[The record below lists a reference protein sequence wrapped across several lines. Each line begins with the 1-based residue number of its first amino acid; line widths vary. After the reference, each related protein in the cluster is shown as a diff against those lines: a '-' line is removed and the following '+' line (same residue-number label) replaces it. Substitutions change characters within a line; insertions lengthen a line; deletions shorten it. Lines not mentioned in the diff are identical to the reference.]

1 MIDLSTYLDC
11 VPLSNSP
18 SIFCEIQVG
27 GATGTIGDP
36 SGKSTERQPM
46 TSATLAKN
54 VAGIDAQFQ
63 RFFVRGRAYA
73 ERRGYTVQGSGGRVK
88 VVNNKTWFGK
98 LSALDFLGDIGRYAR
113 VGTMIA
119 RDR

>member
-1 MIDLSTYLDC
+1 MS
-11 VPLSNSP
+11 SS
-18 SIFCEIQVG
+18 
-27 GATGTIGDP
+27 
-36 SGKSTERQPM
+36 
-46 TSATLAKN
+46 TLAKN

-63 RFFVRGRAYA
+63 QFFVRGRTYA
-73 ERRGYTVQGSGGRVK
+73 ERRGYTVQGSGGKVK